1 MLGWKSGGLHDGIT
15 PLYDADGNPLP
26 PPAAGTARHLL
37 LTRTGFRIKYL
48 RAIGRV
54 RNLAVALEKVRA
66 YGELASTLGRLLVPA
81 ALAERIN
88 FPLNPGDEMVVIAGV
103 AS

>member
-1 MLGWKSGGLHDGIT
+1 MARLTRSRWLHLKPNEHLVYFDRRTI
-15 PLYDADGNPLP
+15 D
-26 PPAAGTARHLL
+26 LL